1 MSTMQ
6 EKVIDKQGFRLH
18 MIQSNKF
25 KTVHFVAKF
34 IAPLSREDATKRA
47 LLPFVMQQ
55 ATKNYPTANAF
66 RQKLD
71 DLYGSTFSMDGSK
84 KGEMHI
90 VTARMS
96 VVNPSYLSTNEPI
109 LEKAVQFFSEA
120 LFAPRVVANG
130 FDPKIVA
137 REKQSL
143 GQKIESIKDNKMQL
157 ANMRLIEEMCEGEV
171 YKTHVHGY
179 PEDFDTIT
187 PERLYAY
194 YQQVINE
201 EPLDIYVIGDLSQL
215 NVEALCDEY
224 IKRSTNA
231 PMPNMQAAE
240 KTVVEPKEII
250 EEEPIQQ
257 GKLHFGFRTHTHYS
271 DDDYPA
277 LHVFNAIFGGF
288 PSSKL
293 FINVREKNSL
303 AYYAA
308 SRFESHKGLL
318 FVFSGIAPADFDK
331 AKTIILEQLEA
342 MRDGDFTDEQ
352 IAEAKSLITNQYK
365 ENLDEAYGMVEML
378 YNQQFSTKSTGSDF
392 ASNIDAVTKEAIV
405 RVANRI
411 ELDTTYFLTQKGAE

>member
-1 MSTMQ
+1 MLQSQ
-6 EKVIDKQGFRLH
+6 ESIIEKQGYRLH

-25 KTVHFVAKF
+25 KTLHVVAKF
-34 IAPLSREDATKRA
+34 ISPLLREDITKRA

-55 ATKNYPTANAF
+55 ATQNYPTANAF

-109 LEKAVQFFSEA
+109 LAEAVQFFNEA
-120 LFAPRVVANG
+120 LFAPKVLANG

-143 GQKIESIKDNKMQL
+143 GQKIESLKDNKMQL
-157 ANMRLIEEMCEGEV
+157 ANMRLIEEMCEGEA
-171 YKTHVHGY
+171 YQTHAHGY
-179 PEDFDTIT
+179 PEDFDAIT
-187 PERLYAY
+187 PENLYAY

-201 EPLDIYVIGDLSQL
+201 EPLDIYVIGDLSNL
-215 NVEALCDEY
+215 NVEALFDQY
-224 IKRSTNA
+224 VRRSQNK
-231 PMPNMQAAE
+231 PLPNMQATD
-240 KTVVEPKEII
+240 KTVVETKEII
-250 EEEPIQQ
+250 EEEHLQQ
-257 GKLHFGFRTHTHYS
+257 GKLHFGFRTHTRYS

-303 AYYAA
+303 AYYAS

-342 MRDGDFTDEQ
+342 MRTGDFTDEQ
-352 IAEAKSLITNQYK
+352 IAEAKLLITNQYK

-378 YNQQFSTKSTGSDF
+378 YNQQFSTKTNRSDF
-392 ASNIDAVTKEAIV
+392 VSNIDAVTKEAIV

-411 ELDTTYFLTQKGAE
+411 ELDTTYFLTQKGAK

>member
-1 MSTMQ
+1 MNET
-6 EKVIDKQGFRLH
+6 VIEKQGYRLH

-25 KTVHFVAKF
+25 KTLHFVAKF
-34 IAPLSREDATKRA
+34 IAPLSREDVTKRA

-55 ATKNYPTANAF
+55 ATENYPTSNAF

-90 VTARMS
+90 LTARMS
-96 VVNPSYLSTNEPI
+96 VVNPSYLSANEPI
-109 LEKAVQFFSEA
+109 LEEAVRFFNEA
-120 LFAPRVVANG
+120 LFAPKVVADG

-143 GQKIESIKDNKMQL
+143 GQKIDSIKDNKMQL

-179 PEDFDTIT
+179 PEDFDHIT
-187 PERLYAY
+187 PENLYQY
-194 YQQVINE
+194 YQQVMNE
-201 EPLDIYVIGDLSQL
+201 EPFDLYVIGDLTEL
-215 NVEALCDEY
+215 NVEALCDQHIE
-224 IKRSTNA
+224 RSTNA
-231 PMPNMQAAE
+231 PMPSMQATE

-342 MRDGDFTDEQ
+342 MRKGDFTDEQ
-352 IAEAKSLITNQYK
+352 ITEAKSLITNQYK

-378 YNQQFSTKSTGSDF
+378 YNQQFSSKTKTIDF
-392 ASNIDAVTKEAIV
+392 VSNIEAVTKEAIV

>member
-1 MSTMQ
+1 MLQAQ
-6 EKVIDKQGFRLH
+6 ETVINRQGYRLH

-34 IAPLSREDATKRA
+34 ISPLAREHVTKRA

-84 KGEMHI
+84 KGEMHVI
-90 VTARMS
+90 TARMS
-96 VVNPSYLSTNEPI
+96 VVNPSYLSTDEPI
-109 LEKAVQFFSEA
+109 LAEAVQFFNEA
-120 LFAPRVVANG
+120 LFAPKVLANG

-143 GQKIESIKDNKMQL
+143 GQKIDSIKDNKMQL

-179 PEDFDTIT
+179 PEDFDAIT
-187 PERLYAY
+187 PENLYDY
-194 YQQVINE
+194 YQQVINK
-201 EPLDIYVIGDLSQL
+201 EPLDIYVIGDLSSL
-215 NVEALCDEY
+215 NVEALFDQY
-224 IKRSTNA
+224 IERATNE
-231 PMPNMQAAE
+231 PMPNMQAEE
-240 KTVVEPKEII
+240 KSVTEPKEII
-250 EEEPIQQ
+250 EYEPIQQ

-318 FVFSGIAPADFDK
+318 FVFSGIAPTDFDK

-342 MRDGDFTDEQ
+342 MRDGDFTEEQ

-365 ENLDEAYGMVEML
+365 ENLDEAYGIVEML
-378 YNQQFSTKSTGSDF
+378 YNQQFSTNKSTADF
-392 ASNIDAVTKEAIV
+392 VSRINAVTKSAIE